1 MLVLSVLF
9 LPLVL
14 LDDMTAIARLAGVGV
29 AASIMYVLTISQ
41 AGIMNGI
48 AGMGEGATNPPEYK
62 LFPEENL
69 MFQAR
74 GIAENAGDAVAR
86 QPPPRRT
93 SLCSGQLLRP
103 RA

>member
-1 MLVLSVLF
+1 VLVLSVLF

-93 SLCSGQLLRP
+93 SLCSGQSLRP